1 MIEKTK
7 AFTLI
12 ELLVVVAIIGILAAV
27 GVVAYNGYTAAAKS
41 NAAKANHN
49 LAVKYV
55 QSTLLKA
62 SIDDGYFRGYIT
74 VKDFNC
80 GRAQD
85 VKILPNSETTV
96 MRYMVNHLQCSIKD
110 HPYNNTQYPALG
122 YGPRG
127 ILGSVEFYSRCT
139 NKKPIIHIETV
150 YNDNKDKLTNQI
162 DISDYGGYC

>member
-1 MIEKTK
+1 MYVHLQQVIDTKVGEYQCYYVPGDDPDCQK
-7 AFTLI
+7 AF
-12 ELLVVVAIIGILAAV
+12 
-27 GVVAYNGYTAAAKS
+27 K
-41 NAAKANHN
+41 K
-49 LAVKYV
+49 
-55 QSTLLKA
+55 
-62 SIDDGYFRGYIT
+62 
-74 VKDFNC
+74 
-80 GRAQD
+80 
-85 VKILPNSETTV
+85 
-96 MRYMVNHLQCSIKD
+96 CSIKD